1 MRKAKEAEQKFDGKI
16 RVYVYRFI
24 LKKQSVPRVAE
35 IAHAFSCDVKE
46 VRSTLACLS
55 VSHAFMLQENGEL
68 WRVAPFSAVPTA
80 FPVRVGKRS
89 WFANCIWDALGIPA
103 LLRQDAVIQASC
115 GCCNYEMPIEVKR
128 GKLLCRSG
136 IIQISVPVR
145 DWYRDVAFT

>member
-1 MRKAKEAEQKFDGKI
+1 MRKAKESEQKFDGKI
-16 RVYVYRFI
+16 RLYVYRFI
-24 LKKQSVPRVAE
+24 LKKQRAPRVAE
-35 IAHAFSCDVKE
+35 IAHAFSCDVTE
-46 VRSTLACLS
+46 VRSTLARLS

-89 WFANCIWDALGIPA
+89 WFANCIWDPLGIPA
-103 LLRQDAVIQASC
+103 LLRQGAVIQASC

-128 GKLLCRSG
+128 GKLLCRRG
-136 IIQISVPVR
+136 IIQISVPAR